1 MLVARR
7 DPPFHTGAHDAAPPN
22 LGDFPSAKAPKLV
35 RFVTVVQMVGSLLAL
50 PVAIASGYSFYRT
63 NFSSET
69 TCQSLRT
76 GIVAMLDKSVD
87 AATRRI
93 LVRHDVET
101 FEKTCGSVDPDATAA
116 FKALLS
122 VEKTA
127 AREVSPIA
135 ATPKAQRVETAPKEA
150 VRKVEPQPQS
160 VAKQPVT
167 IATPVVAEPVRREP
181 GVSDTQWLDA
191 VRQALATHKPE
202 QPTSPK
208 TEVPTT
214 AAIANPQ
221 PATIPVMRAVPHEK
235 QLSTPLDITSAPAAP
250 VAAPALPPAIAVVP
264 TPPLHVNAD
273 HPVPPGSIPD
283 AMPPANDETQSAK
296 ADAAQPEEQGRSR
309 VSKWISAI
317 PLLGPVVDNARH

>member
-22 LGDFPSAKAPKLV
+22 LGDFSSAKAPKLA
-35 RFVTVVQMVGSLLAL
+35 RFVNVVQLVGSLLAL

-101 FEKTCGSVDPDATAA
+101 FEKTCASVDPDATAA

-127 AREVSPIA
+127 AREVPPA
-135 ATPKAQRVETAPKEA
+135 AAVPKVQRVEPAPKEA
-150 VRKVEPQPQS
+150 VRKVEPQPQV
-160 VAKQPVT
+160 VAKQP
-167 IATPVVAEPVRREP
+167 ATNAPPVVAEPVRREP

-202 QPTSPK
+202 EPTSPK
-208 TEVPTT
+208 AEVPTT

-221 PATIPVMRAVPHEK
+221 SAAIPVMRAVPHEK
-235 QLSTPLDITSAPAAP
+235 QLSAPLDITPAPAVPA
-250 VAAPALPPAIAVVP
+250 AAPALPPAIAVVP

-283 AMPPANDETQSAK
+283 AMPPANNEAQSAK
-296 ADAAQPEEQGRSR
+296 TDAANPEEQGRSR
-309 VSKWISAI
+309 ISKWISAI

>member
-22 LGDFPSAKAPKLV
+22 LGDFPSAKAPQLA

-50 PVAIASGYSFYRT
+50 PVAIASGYSFYRA

-101 FEKTCGSVDPDATAA
+101 FEKTCGLVDPDATAA

-127 AREVSPIA
+127 ARDVSPIA

-150 VRKVEPQPQS
+150 VRKVEPQPQF
-160 VAKQPVT
+160 VAKQPAT
-167 IATPVVAEPVRREP
+167 IATPVVAEPLRREP

-202 QPTSPK
+202 QPTNPK

-221 PATIPVMRAVPHEK
+221 PAAIPVMRAVPHEK
-235 QLSTPLDITSAPAAP
+235 QSSTPLDITPAPAIPA
-250 VAAPALPPAIAVVP
+250 AAPALPPAIAVVP

-283 AMPPANDETQSAK
+283 TVPPADNEAQSAK
-296 ADAAQPEEQGRSR
+296 ADATKPEEQGRSR
-309 VSKWISAI
+309 LGKWISAI
-317 PLLGPVVDNARH
+317 PLLGPVVDNARQ

>member
-7 DPPFHTGAHDAAPPN
+7 DPPFHTGSHDAAPPN
-22 LGDFPSAKAPKLV
+22 LGDFPSAKAPKLA

-50 PVAIASGYSFYRT
+50 PVAIASGYSFYRD

-127 AREVSPIA
+127 AREVPPIA
-135 ATPKAQRVETAPKEA
+135 VTPKAQRVETAPKEA
-150 VRKVEPQPQS
+150 VRKVEPQPQAA
-160 VAKQPVT
+160 AKQPAVIT
-167 IATPVVAEPVRREP
+167 APVAAEPARREP

-202 QPTSPK
+202 QPATARA
-208 TEVPTT
+208 EVPTT

-221 PATIPVMRAVPHEK
+221 PAAVPVVRPMQHEK
-235 QLSTPLDITSAPAAP
+235 QLSAPLDITPAPAAP
-250 VAAPALPPAIAVVP
+250 AAAPALPPAIAVVP

-283 AMPPANDETQSAK
+283 SMPPSDNEAQSAK
-296 ADAAQPEEQGRSR
+296 ADAAKPEEQGRSR
-309 VSKWISAI
+309 ISKWISAI
-317 PLLGPVVDNARH
+317 PLLGPAVDNARH